1 MKTDNHILGLNEERC
16 DMFDNFLREEGIFK
30 DCKVTLKIIY
40 YE

>member
-16 DMFDNFLREEGIFK
+16 DMFDNLEEGIFK
-30 DCKVTLKIIY
+30 DCKVALKIIY